1 MNIERLK
8 EARRKSGL
16 TQEHVAEM
24 LHVSRQTI
32 SRWERGTSQPTSRQ
46 IRELAEIYQVPETQ
60 LMKTHENTCPQTD
73 SDIVASS
80 SEPGETT
87 PPTDP
92 EIVIESSSCDKR
104 IPFLTDL
111 ENCPYRYEVLFYL
124 ILTIISC
131 SAHPLLGL
139 VVGLVS
145 LAWARNR
152 IVPKIFYIIVG
163 TCLFINI
170 WKELCFYYKQ
180 PVLTLSFPAALFA
193 QAAVS
198 INNPLLE

>member
-46 IRELAEIYQVPETQ
+46 IRELAEIYPPETQ
-60 LMKTHENTCPQTD
+60 LMKTYENTCPQTD

-92 EIVIESSSCDKR
+92 EIVIESSSSDKR

-163 TCLFINI
+163 TCLFINLWNCI
-170 WKELCFYYKQ
+170 S
-180 PVLTLSFPAALFA
+180 TINSLFLHYRFRLPY
-193 QAAVS
+193 S
-198 INNPLLE
+198 HRLRFR

>member
-8 EARRKSGL
+8 EARRKNGL
-16 TQEHVAEM
+16 TQERVAEM

-32 SRWERGTSQPTSRQ
+32 SRWEKGASQPTSRQ
-46 IRELAEIYQVPETQ
+46 IRELAEIYHIPENQ
-60 LMKTHENTCPQTD
+60 LMKAHENICHPQTD
-73 SDIVASS
+73 PDIVASS
-80 SEPGETT
+80 SEPDDTT
-87 PPTDP
+87 SPADS
-92 EIVIESSSCDKR
+92 EIIVESSSSDKR
-104 IPFLTDL
+104 IPFFTDL
-111 ENCPYRYEVLFYL
+111 ETCPYRYEVLFYL
-124 ILTIISC
+124 ILTIVSC

-170 WKELCFYYKQ
+170 WNC
-180 PVLTLSFPAALFA
+180 
-193 QAAVS
+193 VS
-198 INNPLLE
+198 TINSLLLHYRFRLPYSHRLRF

>member
-1 MNIERLK
+1 
-8 EARRKSGL
+8 
-16 TQEHVAEM
+16 M

-32 SRWERGTSQPTSRQ
+32 SRWERGTSQPTGRQ

-60 LMKTHENTCPQTD
+60 LMKTHEKSAQETNSEYMP
-73 SDIVASS
+73 SP
-80 SEPGETT
+80 SEPNSTT
-87 PPTDP
+87 PAADS
-92 EIVIESSSCDKR
+92 EIVIESSSSNKR

-124 ILTIISC
+124 ILTIVSC

-170 WKELCFYYKQ
+170 WNC
-180 PVLTLSFPAALFA
+180 
-193 QAAVS
+193 VS
-198 INNPLLE
+198 TINSLLLHYRFRLPYSHRLRFR

>member
-92 EIVIESSSCDKR
+92 EIVIESSSSDKR

-170 WKELCFYYKQ
+170 WNCIS
-180 PVLTLSFPAALFA
+180 TINSLFLHYRFRLPY
-193 QAAVS
+193 S
-198 INNPLLE
+198 HRLRFR